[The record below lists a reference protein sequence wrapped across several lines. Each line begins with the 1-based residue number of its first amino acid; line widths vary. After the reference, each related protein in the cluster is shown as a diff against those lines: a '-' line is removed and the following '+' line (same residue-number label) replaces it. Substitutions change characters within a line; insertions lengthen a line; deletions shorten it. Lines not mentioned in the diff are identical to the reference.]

1 MSSSLVSSPPD
12 LPAYLKGVYN
22 LNPVIGAPSDDE
34 VIRIHAVMQMAQK
47 AVDIPGTGNPALLVK
62 LAEHL
67 FNVQMA
73 RYRIKYLTATLPE
86 NTTYTP
92 PTLPSHLTV
101 QLKPVVDAP
110 SDEDIIGVQNAIQV
124 YS

>member
-12 LPAYLKGVYN
+12 LPAYLKGVYD

-47 AVDIPGTGNPALLVK
+47 AVDIPGTGNPALLAK

-67 FNVQMA
+67 FNVQMG
-73 RYRIKYLTATLPE
+73 E
-86 NTTYTP
+86 
-92 PTLPSHLTV
+92 
-101 QLKPVVDAP
+101 
-110 SDEDIIGVQNAIQV
+110 
-124 YS
+124 